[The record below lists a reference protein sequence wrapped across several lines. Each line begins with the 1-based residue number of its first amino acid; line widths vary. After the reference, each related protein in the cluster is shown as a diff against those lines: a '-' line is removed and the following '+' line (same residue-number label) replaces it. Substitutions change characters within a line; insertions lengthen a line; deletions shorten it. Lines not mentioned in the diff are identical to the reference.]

1 MQYTIHL
8 PEKVSI
14 SKMLFTGYDNYGET
28 DAYIGEINGTTY
40 DKDTYVFPQKDASEQ
55 YFIKSYE
62 VTLPYPAK
70 ETLTFT
76 PQGKQVVWSIDLT
89 GTKETSGIDVTE
101 ASQPVSTTYYNLQGM
116 RVEGQQHG
124 IIISKTRLAN
134 GKTIT
139 KKVIQ

>member
-1 MQYTIHL
+1 MWI
-8 PEKVSI
+8 
-14 SKMLFTGYDNYGET
+14 
-28 DAYIGEINGTTY
+28 
-40 DKDTYVFPQKDASEQ
+40 
-55 YFIKSYE
+55 
-62 VTLPYPAK
+62 
-70 ETLTFT
+70 
-76 PQGKQVVWSIDLT
+76 IDLT

-139 KKVIQ
+139 KKVIR